1 MRIIQKK
8 FISLKYFS
16 LLGFIASSFSV
27 HALPE
32 KLIVQNNK
40 STVQQDTKIDPT
52 ADVAG
57 GVAEEK
63 RPAPK
68 YAVLPTG
75 KTLPKG
81 IFKVEMPVAYSFGT
95 MGFDSEGKKVNNG
108 LDYKRLITGA
118 VIQYGLTNSISIG
131 IGLPFVNVHNLGMD
145 GNTVA
150 SNSEMYKHYYDHLID
165 TLATRLPQINAA
177 LCGGA
182 ITKDA
187 CLSYINGGGSIS
199 SSIPLKL
206 PTGEEVSLQTTTSI
220 KSQVRNILLT
230 ASQPTSGATGIGD
243 IQVGILWSV
252 ISEQSPLMQ
261 VPLYLSVGG
270 GMRFPTG
277 KFNLASAMRPTG
289 GDNTLITGGGTY
301 DLIVRWNLDYVP
313 VPGVIFSWQHSAE
326 YSLNE
331 VELGRSSMI
340 DNTTFNTADPTA
352 TTSSGP
358 GDGQANTLKFSRKG
372 LHHVGFVQAA
382 WGVGNISERYKW
394 LGFYTQ
400 AKYNIAAKAFLN
412 NMPIY
417 TFGDQFYLDDGSM
430 HPDHGVEQ
438 YYSASIGTKVS
449 GLPYRIPVDFSAE
462 FEYPFAGKNRMIS
475 PMNIKGTL
483 GIYF

>member
-8 FISLKYFS
+8 LISLKYFS
-16 LLGFIASSFSV
+16 LVGFIASSFSV
-27 HALPE
+27 HSLPE
-32 KLIVQNNK
+32 KIIAQNNNLEAQQK
-40 STVQQDTKIDPT
+40 SKIDPT
-52 ADVAG
+52 AEVAG
-57 GVAEEK
+57 GVGEEK
-63 RPAPK
+63 RPAPRF
-68 YAVLPTG
+68 AVLPTG

-118 VIQYGLTNSISIG
+118 LIQYGLTNSISIG

-150 SNSEMYKHYYDHLID
+150 ANSEMYKHYYDHLVNK
-165 TLATRLPQINAA
+165 LATAFSSSGGGA
-177 LCGGA
+177 LCGGN
-182 ITKDA
+182 TNFNA
-187 CLSYINGGGSIS
+187 CLDYINNQNGSTGVNQ
-199 SSIPLKL
+199 SIVL
-206 PTGEEVSLQTTTSI
+206 PTGETVTLTGTASI

-313 VPGVIFSWQHSAE
+313 APGFIFSWQHASE

-331 VELGRSSMI
+331 VELGRTSMI
-340 DNTTFNTADPTA
+340 DNTTFNTADPTV
-352 TTSSGP
+352 TD
-358 GDGQANTLKFSRKG
+358 GDKQLNTLKFSRKG

-382 WGVGNISERYKW
+382 WGVGNISESYKW

-417 TFGDQFYLDDGSM
+417 TFGDQFYLSDSSM

-475 PMNIKGTL
+475 PMNMKGTL